1 MNLKELILNS
11 RNIKENSLRAYL
23 ISLKKL
29 NDNKE
34 IESLDYLKD
43 TDSIVEKINN
53 FKIALSTKRNY
64 YGAILVALGTR
75 TDDYDNDKLM
85 LFYKE
90 KLQMINDEYNAGVN
104 EHRKT
109 KKQEENWAT
118 LKELAVIRNNFK
130 NHIRKEKYRSK
141 TELTYEERNYL
152 TYYLVVSLYTLIEP
166 IRLDYAPMKIIYK
179 IEDDDNETNFLYINS
194 RNSKKF
200 ILNEY
205 KTSKTYSKVELQ
217 IPSELNSII
226 NLYLK
231 FHKSVYTKNDE
242 DNSFIMN
249 FKNEPLKSTEL
260 TMLIPKSF
268 SQYTDKHI
276 TLNLLRHIYC
286 TEKIQLKNPEQ
297 LAQET
302 QIAKNMCHSLIMQQK
317 YIKIN
322 PHQSS

>member
-11 RNIKENSLRAYL
+11 RTIKENSLRAYL

-29 NDNKE
+29 NNNKE

-43 TDSIVEKINN
+43 TSNIVEKINN

-75 TDDYDNDKLM
+75 SDDYENDKLM

-90 KLQMINDEYNAGVN
+90 KLQIINDEYNADIN

-109 KKQEENWAT
+109 KKQEENWAS
-118 LKELAVIRNNFK
+118 LKELAIIRNKFK
-130 NHIRKEKYRSK
+130 NHIRKEKYREK
-141 TELTYEERNYL
+141 TQLTYEERNHL
-152 TYYLVVSLYTLIEP
+152 TYYLVISLYTLIEP
-166 IRLDYAPMKIIYK
+166 VRLDYAPMSIVTDLA
-179 IEDDDNETNFLYINS
+179 DDDNETNFLYIKS
-194 RNSKKF
+194 RTIKKF

-205 KTSKTYSKVELQ
+205 KTFNKYGKKIID
-217 IPSELNSII
+217 IPPELNSVI

-231 FHKSVYTKNDE
+231 FHSVN
-242 DNSFIMN
+242 NSFLMN

-260 TMLIPKSF
+260 TLLIPKAF

-286 TEKIQLKNPEQ
+286 TEKIELKDPEQ
-297 LAQET
+297 LAQEVK
-302 QIAKNMCHSLIMQQK
+302 IASNMCHSLAIQQK

>member
-1 MNLKELILNS
+1 MNLKEMILNS
-11 RNIKENSLRAYL
+11 RSIKENSLRAYL
-23 ISLKKL
+23 IALKKL

-43 TDSIVEKINN
+43 TDIIIEKINN

-75 TDDYDNDKLM
+75 SDDYENDKLM

-90 KLQMINDEYNAGVN
+90 KLQIINDEYNANIN

-109 KKQEENWAT
+109 KKQEENWTT
-118 LKELAVIRNNFK
+118 LKELGIIRNKFK
-130 NHIRKEKYRSK
+130 NNIRKEKYREK

-166 IRLDYAPMKIIYK
+166 IRLDYAPMKIIYDLDN
-179 IEDDDNETNFLYINS
+179 DDSETNFLYIKS
-194 RNSKKF
+194 RTTKKF

-205 KTSKTYSKVELQ
+205 KTFNKYGKKIID
-217 IPSELNSII
+217 IPPELNSVI

-242 DNSFIMN
+242 DNSFIFN
-249 FKNEPLKSTEL
+249 FKNEPLKSNEL
-260 TMLIPKSF
+260 TLLIPQAF

-286 TEKIQLKNPEQ
+286 TEKIELKDPEK